1 MGEVPKS
8 QLKLDQVAVMDVTES
23 TSLLLFHPFEPTI
36 VIADDKDGI
45 SVWDRDTAQ
54 RISSFKNSS
63 QDYFTSR
70 TTSISLVNENDTALL
85 LVGSDDGIVRVW
97 ANYDEPSQTAQG
109 NELRLVSAWRALPSL
124 VPGGRGSG
132 LVHKWQQMTGHLFVS
147 GDAGFIRIWDLE
159 SETAIQDVNTG
170 SDTCVTTLC
179 SSADN
184 QNHIIAGCGDGTVRI
199 FDSRVAGRFGSLL
212 TFYDHKDWVI
222 NLNSPRLSD
231 GKKIISGSIQGD
243 VKFIDISAP
252 TSAYKSIQALPAN
265 FMSAFAVHDYMP
277 VLACGS
283 SNQKI
288 KVNIILWMATCR

>member
-1 MGEVPKS
+1 
-8 QLKLDQVAVMDVTES
+8 
-23 TSLLLFHPFEPTI
+23 
-36 VIADDKDGI
+36 
-45 SVWDRDTAQ
+45 
-54 RISSFKNSS
+54 
-63 QDYFTSR
+63 
-70 TTSISLVNENDTALL
+70 
-85 LVGSDDGIVRVW
+85 
-97 ANYDEPSQTAQG
+97 
-109 NELRLVSAWRALPSL
+109 
-124 VPGGRGSG
+124 
-132 LVHKWQQMTGHLFVS
+132 MTGHLFVS

-288 KVNIILWMATCR
+288 KVYNFSGEEMNEIRYHDGFLAQRIGPVSSLTFHPYIYSMAGGATDSLVSLYAPMSTTFRPK